1 MEEKKYTNI
10 ELREEWIKVVRFL
23 KELTGRKPG
32 DVNTV
37 LYTIGIQEL
46 GKGILDF
53 SKEEK
58 QDIIHIGICAILPD
72 HYVFTHKDEEGWPH
86 YDQIKTIPF
95 LELKEQVAFLRQNII
110 QYFYRNNIIQ

>member
-1 MEEKKYTNI
+1 MRESKSSI

-32 DVNTV
+32 DINTV

-46 GKGILDF
+46 GRGILDF

-58 QDIIHIGICAILPD
+58 QDIIHIGTCSILPD
-72 HYVFTHKDEEGWPH
+72 YYQFTHRDEEGWPH
-86 YDQIKTIPF
+86 YNQIK
-95 LELKEQVAFLRQNII
+95 EM
-110 QYFYRNNIIQ
+110 